1 MKDVRKRCQLI
12 DNPSQL
18 LCRNGK
24 LMNVIVIKMI
34 ENPSK
39 LVDIAFLGTLKNDR
53 HSGFYSN
60 LQE

>member
-1 MKDVRKRCQLI
+1 MNQLI